1 MFQAPSW
8 AAQRMLQMRIE
19 YARAAVK
26 VINSMDRPTK
36 QRIKAG
42 IEKLPQGD
50 IKPLQGSN
58 GSYRLRVGD
67 WRILFSYPEHDIILI
82 EKIGPRGGVYKGV

>member
-1 MFQAPSW
+1 MK
-8 AAQRMLQMRIE
+8 IE

-26 VINSMDRPTK
+26 VINGMDRPTK

-50 IKPLQGSN
+50 IKPYKGN
-58 GSYRLRVGD
+58 PGTYRLRVGD
-67 WRILFSYPEHDIILI
+67 WRILFSYPEEGTILI
-82 EKIGPRGGVYKGV
+82 EKIGPRGGVYK

>member
-1 MFQAPSW
+1 MEIS
-8 AAQRMLQMRIE
+8 

-26 VINSMDRPTK
+26 VINGMDKATK
-36 QRIKAG
+36 QRIKAAV
-42 IEKLPQGD
+42 EKIPAGD
-50 IKPLQGSN
+50 IKPLKGSN
-58 GSYRLRVGD
+58 GSYRLRVGG